1 VTTEPGRGS
10 TPRRRGRL
18 SRPRVP
24 GEEVAPVPVGD
35 AIAEVG
41 RELGLPPAGVL
52 GPLYARWAEVVGPA
66 VAEHARVGSL
76 RRGVLTIAVDAA
88 PWATELR
95 FLEDELR
102 TRVEA
107 IIGAGVVER
116 VRVVVAPRAA
126 GDDVEGS

>member
-1 VTTEPGRGS
+1 M
-10 TPRRRGRL
+10 

-24 GEEVAPVPVGD
+24 GEEVPPVRVSD

-41 RELGLPPAGVL
+41 RELGLPPPGVL
-52 GPLYARWAEVVGPA
+52 GPLYARWSEVVGTS

-95 FLEDELR
+95 HLEDELR
-102 TRVEA
+102 AIATAWEVRLDPDGARLLGADVGTR
-107 IIGAGVVER
+107 
-116 VRVVVAPRAA
+116 P
-126 GDDVEGS
+126 